1 MNNKNL
7 SLIKQ
12 RIGNIQCGLLRFED
26 KKKQVTLQVK
36 VTVNEDSSFNCIVTD
51 ECTQNL
57 VNRNVHLIQKYHDD
71 YLHIAGKVSKEIEKN
86 NRILAVQIERIC
98 WFVRRS
104 RGNVSWLQQ
113 KYLFETAVGA
123 NEENEK
129 AEIRA

>member
-1 MNNKNL
+1 MHAKP
-7 SLIKQ
+7 
-12 RIGNIQCGLLRFED
+12 
-26 KKKQVTLQVK
+26 
-36 VTVNEDSSFNCIVTD
+36 
-51 ECTQNL
+51 

-71 YLHIAGKVSKEIEKN
+71 YLHIAGKVSKEIEMN

-113 KYLFETAVGA
+113 KYLFETVDTN
-123 NEENEK
+123 NENGK